1 MQVKFPYKIMDFEVS
16 EEMSF
21 LIMAPIEEIR
31 RMNVEPNGDRM
42 RILHHKAIPRKTK
55 Q

>member
-31 RMNVEPNGDRM
+31 RMNVKTNGDRM

>member
-21 LIMAPIEEIR
+21 LIMAPIEIR
-31 RMNVEPNGDRM
+31 RMNVKTNGDRM